1 VDVEKLN
8 RGSPQKARALFNHR
22 HTWQLWVLLLPVLA
36 YFFVFNYLP
45 MYGIQIA
52 FRDYKAVFGITGSK
66 WVGLKNFTDFFDTY
80 YFSRLLTNT
89 FLLNI
94 YGLLWSFPI
103 PIILAI
109 LINEIEHPLFKR
121 FIQTTIYVPHFIST
135 VVMVGMLYLFL
146 SPTSGIFNKFI
157 EMAGGT
163 PVYFMAEPDWFRT
176 LFIGTDI
183 WQHSGW
189 STILYIATL
198 TGIDPELY
206 EAATVDGAGK
216 LQKIRHIDIPHLMP
230 IAIMMLILSCGRLLV
245 SNTDKALLMK
255 TAANSSRADIIGVY
269 VYEMGLGK
277 AQFSYTAAIGLF
289 TNIINFVTIM
299 AVNGVSKKLNE
310 TSLF

>member
-1 VDVEKLN
+1 MENLKN
-8 RGSPQKARALFNHR
+8 QSSGKSPKIKRLQNSD
-22 HTWQLWVLLLPVLA
+22 WQLWVLLLPTLV
-36 YFFVFNYLP
+36 YFLIFNYLP

-52 FRDYKAVFGITGSK
+52 FRDYKAVFGITGSQ
-66 WVGLKNFTDFFDTY
+66 WVGLKNFTDFFKSY
-80 YFSRLLTNT
+80 YFGRLVANT

-103 PIILAI
+103 PIIMAI
-109 LINEIEHPLFKR
+109 LINQIERPLFKR

-135 VVMVGMLYLFL
+135 VVMVGMLYLFF
-146 SPTSGIFNKFI
+146 SPTSGIINKFV
-157 EMAGGT
+157 EMLGGKAI
-163 PVYFMAEPDWFRT
+163 YFMAEPGWFRT

-189 STILYIATL
+189 STIIFIATL

-206 EAATVDGAGK
+206 EAATVDGATK
-216 LQKIRHIDIPHLMP
+216 TQKIWHIDVPHLMP
-230 IAIMMLILSCGRLLV
+230 VAIMMLILSCGRVLV

-255 TAANSSRADIIGVY
+255 NAANSSMADIIGIY

-289 TNIINFVTIM
+289 TNVINFIIIM
-299 AVNGVSKKLNE
+299 LVNGFSKKVSE

>member
-1 VDVEKLN
+1 MGNSNKQTIKG
-8 RGSPQKARALFNHR
+8 RQGLFGRRRNGD
-22 HTWQLWVLLLPVLA
+22 WQLWVLLLPVLV

-52 FRDYKAVFGITGSK
+52 FRDYKAVFGITGSP
-66 WVGLKNFTDFFDTY
+66 WVGFKNFTDFFSAY
-80 YFSRLLTNT
+80 YFGRLLTNT
-89 FLLNI
+89 LLLNL
-94 YGLLWSFPI
+94 YGLLWTFPV
-103 PIILAI
+103 PIIMAI
-109 LINEIEHPLFKR
+109 LINQIERPLFKK
-121 FIQTTIYVPHFIST
+121 FVQTTIYVPHFIST

-146 SPTSGIFNKFI
+146 SPASGIFNKFI
-157 EMAGGT
+157 EMSGGT
-163 PVYFMAEPDWFRT
+163 PIYFMAEPSWFRT
-176 LFIGTDI
+176 LFIGTEI
-183 WQHSGW
+183 WQHAGW

-216 LQKIRHIDIPHLMP
+216 IQKIRHIDIPHLMP

-255 TAANSSRADIIGVY
+255 TAANSSVADIIGIY

-289 TNIINFVTIM
+289 TNVINFITIM
-299 AVNGVSKKLNE
+299 LVNAFSKKVSE